1 MIAMYRVQLPG
12 RAQLWDNKVLSL
24 HAKLMTCSNG
34 KSICCSSLLLM
45 VLALCAFTAIARIA
59 NASTSGVD
67 GAAATAPHIIPG
79 VNVDDPR
86 LFQDAKLLEMPLP
99 SWFEHGLPVADAWR
113 ALQTLTDAAS
123 QGLNPQDYH
132 AADLLRAFQQVA
144 QRRADPA
151 ALLELD
157 GALTDSL
164 SRYLRDLHQGRL
176 SPDLL
181 QHHFKAPA
189 LSTYDPRSVIANAR
203 NASDL
208 AQAMQDAVPKVPMYE
223 PLRAVMNAYRAMGLP
238 SAWQT
243 ALPPLPAPSLKPGD
257 AYAGIATL
265 AARLTALG
273 DLPASAALPQRYEGE
288 LVDAIR
294 RFQDRHG
301 LDGDGVIGPSTLAQ
315 LNVTPAERVKQMAL
329 TLERLRWT
337 PLLYGPRM
345 IVVNIPEFVLR
356 AYETQ
361 DAGVK
366 LDLEMRV
373 IVGRALDT
381 RTPIFLENMRFIEF
395 SPYWN
400 VPRSIARSETLPRLR
415 RDPAYF
421 TQQGFEF
428 ITRDGTVQRALSSAA
443 IEAVQR
449 GEWRIRQRPG
459 PRNALGDIKFI
470 FPNDQ
475 NIYLHHTP
483 APELFSRVRRDF
495 SHGCIRIEFPVELAR
510 FVLHDQPEWT
520 GTRIDEAMKAGK
532 SHTIKLEHFIPVL
545 IAYSTAVVK
554 NGGKVYFLPDIYQ
567 QDARLE
573 QALQGVGRAH

>member
-1 MIAMYRVQLPG
+1 
-12 RAQLWDNKVLSL
+12 
-24 HAKLMTCSNG
+24 MTRSNW
-34 KSICCSSLLLM
+34 KSTCCSSLFYI
-45 VLALCAFTAIARIA
+45 VLALCAFSAIAQTP
-59 NASTSGVD
+59 NAGP
-67 GAAATAPHIIPG
+67 GADRSPLTAPHIIPG
-79 VNVDDPR
+79 VNVTDPR
-86 LFQDAKLLEMPLP
+86 LFQNAQLKEIPIP
-99 SWFEHGLPVADAWR
+99 SWFEHGRPVADAWL

-123 QGLNPQDYH
+123 QGLSPQDYH
-132 AADLLRAFQQVA
+132 AAELMRAFQQVA
-144 QRRADPA
+144 QGQSDA
-151 ALLELD
+151 AAITGLD
-157 GALTDSL
+157 GALTDTL
-164 SRYLRDLHQGRL
+164 GRYLRDLHQGRL

-189 LSTYDPRSVIANAR
+189 LSTYDPRSVIAVAR
-203 NASDL
+203 NTSGL
-208 AQAMQDAVPKVPMYE
+208 AQALKDAVPKVPMYE
-223 PLRAVMNAYRAMGLP
+223 PLRAMMNAYRAMGQAP
-238 SAWQT
+238 AWQT
-243 ALPPLPAPSLKPGD
+243 ALPPLPARSLKPGD

-273 DLPASAALPQRYEGE
+273 DLPAETALPLRYEGE

-294 RFQDRHG
+294 RFQVRHG
-301 LDGDGVIGPSTLAQ
+301 LDGDGVIGPTTLAQ
-315 LNVTPAERVKQMAL
+315 LDVTPSQRARQMAL

-361 DAGVK
+361 GSAVR

-381 RTPIFLENMRFIEF
+381 RTPIFLEDMRSIEF

-415 RDPAYF
+415 RDPGYF

-428 ITRDGTVQRALSSAA
+428 VTRDGKVQRGLSSAA

-495 SHGCIRIEFPVELAR
+495 SHGCIRIESPVELAR

-520 GTRIDEAMKAGK
+520 EKRIDEAMKGGK
-532 SHTIKLEHFIPVL
+532 SRSIKLDHPIPVL

-554 NGGKVYFLPDIYQ
+554 NGGKVYFFPDIYQ

-573 QALQGVGRAH
+573 QALQDVGRAH